1 MSSSPTVVVR
11 KGGVLT
17 AFVSGVFGTLIVCIV
32 CGVGLGWYALN
43 IADRKV
49 SDVFGIGQSV
59 IESLPEW
66 SESLPTAVSELLN
79 DRRSPEYRTQL
90 DYSVR
95 LEPGRDHHG
104 HSLAVVKVSNN
115 GAKTVTFMS
124 ARIVT
129 NDQNGVPDQDYR
141 TFIATPIMVDEEQW
155 RGPLLPGSSRTFVQR
170 LWNSDQPA
178 DVSIE
183 ITDLRVWEE
192 EAQTATAVVERSPTP
207 TP

>member
-1 MSSSPTVVVR
+1 MSSSPTVIVR

-17 AFVSGVFGTLIVCIV
+17 AFVSGVFGTLIVCII
-32 CGVGLGWYALN
+32 CGVGLSWYALN

-49 SDVFGIGQSV
+49 SDVFGIGRSV

-79 DRRSPEYRTQL
+79 DRRSPGYRTQL

-95 LEPGRDHHG
+95 LEPGRNHDG
-104 HSLAVVKVSNN
+104 HSLAVVEVTNN

-124 ARIVT
+124 ARIVAS
-129 NDQNGVPDQDYR
+129 DQNGVPERDYR
-141 TFIATPIMVDEEQW
+141 TFIATPIMVDDEQW
-155 RGPLLPGSSRTFVQR
+155 RGPLLPGSTRTFVQR
-170 LWNSDQPA
+170 LWNTDQPA
-178 DVSIE
+178 EVSIE

-192 EAQTATAVVERSPTP
+192 GAQTETVVAERSPAP
-207 TP
+207 KP